1 MEQEQPNLNLDDLK
15 VMMQIIK
22 VVSNRGAI
30 QPEEMALVG
39 NLYSKLAAFVKAA
52 SEKSQ
57 EPEEKTE
64 NQE

>member
-1 MEQEQPNLNLDDLK
+1 MEEPNLNLDDLK

-39 NLYSKLAAFVKAA
+39 NLYAKLAAFVKAA
-52 SEKSQ
+52 AEKTTQ
-57 EPEEKTE
+57 EEKVDE
-64 NQE
+64 E

>member
-1 MEQEQPNLNLDDLK
+1 MEQSNLNLDDLK

-39 NLYSKLAAFVKAA
+39 NLYAKLAAFVKAA
-52 SEKSQ
+52 SEKSEENTETQ
-57 EPEEKTE
+57 E
-64 NQE
+64 